1 MMRIK
6 LSKEAELTMLKAPMR
21 LKPVCIQTSQSGKPC
36 NFTEHLS
43 RVYGT
48 VLFQQWGKIS
58 LKGLSSS
65 A

>member
-1 MMRIK
+1 MMRKK
-6 LSKEAELTMLKAPMR
+6 LSKEAEETMLKAHIR
-21 LKPVCIQTSQSGKPC
+21 LKLVCIQTSQSGKPC

-43 RVYGT
+43 RVYGM
-48 VLFQQWGKIS
+48 VWFQYWGKIS